1 MRWINT
7 LGIVPLA
14 MVLAAVL
21 ARVSQLRSGQVRNST
36 RRPEA
41 LNR

>member
-14 MVLAAVL
+14 VVLAAVL
-21 ARVSQLRSGQVRNST
+21 ARLSQLNSGRVDGRRAT
-36 RRPEA
+36 RKS
-41 LNR
+41 